1 MYIISQQLNLKPLE
15 AYIFGG
21 RIFCPFLKTF
31 QGGTFCWRRKWR
43 EDLQS
48 PRSRTCFL
56 RSSPGLALTDVPQT
70 QHSSKQ
76 AATHSQAPQD
86 SQMGKP
92 VLPGLPG
99 TQAMTWNM
107 HRQFLLLASTS
118 GHKFSPNLPQTAVMS
133 GNHKQFTNTLQAGPE
148 IQWTAFWTKPKLKLH
163 QEE

>member
-76 AATHSQAPQD
+76 PPILKPLRTARWENRCCQVFQEHKQWPEIRTVSSCCLHQHLATNSALIYLRQLLCLAITNSSQIHSRQD
-86 SQMGKP
+86 
-92 VLPGLPG
+92 L
-99 TQAMTWNM
+99 
-107 HRQFLLLASTS
+107 
-118 GHKFSPNLPQTAVMS
+118 KFSGLLFGQNPN
-133 GNHKQFTNTLQAGPE
+133 
-148 IQWTAFWTKPKLKLH
+148 
-163 QEE
+163 